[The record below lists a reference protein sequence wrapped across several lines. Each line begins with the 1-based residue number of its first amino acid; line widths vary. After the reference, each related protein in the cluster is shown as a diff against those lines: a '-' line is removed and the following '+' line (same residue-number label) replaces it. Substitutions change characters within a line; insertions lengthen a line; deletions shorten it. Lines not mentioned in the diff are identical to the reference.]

1 MKSINSFLVVDKIK
15 EKPKPQKGL
24 ILTESQ
30 ADDIRYLRGK
40 VISVGDQIKGIKEN
54 DTVWYD
60 KNAGHGIEFNSSYF
74 YVIKHGD
81 VVIVE

>member
-1 MKSINSFLVVDKIK
+1 MKAIVSFLVVDKIK
-15 EKPKPQKGL
+15 EKPKPEKGL

>member
-1 MKSINSFLVVDKIK
+1 MKAINSFLVVDKIR

-40 VISVGDQIKGIKEN
+40 AISVGDQIKGIKEN

>member
-1 MKSINSFLVVDKIK
+1 MKAINSFLVVDKIK
-15 EKPKPQKGL
+15 EKPKPEKGL

>member
-1 MKSINSFLVVDKIK
+1 MKAINSFLVVDKIK
-15 EKPKPQKGL
+15 EKPIPQKGL
-24 ILTESQ
+24 ILTVSQ

>member
-1 MKSINSFLVVDKIK
+1 MKAINSFLVVDKIK
-15 EKPKPQKGL
+15 EKPQPQKGL

-54 DTVWYD
+54 DIVWYD

>member
-1 MKSINSFLVVDKIK
+1 MKAINSFLVVDKIK
-15 EKPKPQKGL
+15 EKPKPNNGL

-30 ADDIRYLRGK
+30 ADDVRFLKGK
-40 VISVGDQIKGIKEN
+40 VVSVGDQINGIKEN
-54 DTVWYD
+54 DIVWYD

>member
-1 MKSINSFLVVDKIK
+1 MKAINSFLVVDKIK
-15 EKPKPQKGL
+15 EKPQPQKGL

>member
-1 MKSINSFLVVDKIK
+1 MKAINSFLVVDKIK
-15 EKPKPQKGL
+15 EKPKPEKGL

-60 KNAGHGIEFNSSYF
+60 KNAGHGIEFNSNYF

>member
-1 MKSINSFLVVDKIK
+1 MKAINSFLVVDKIK
-15 EKPKPQKGL
+15 EKPKSQKGL

>member
-1 MKSINSFLVVDKIK
+1 MKAVNNFLVVDKIK
-15 EKPKPQKGL
+15 EKPKSNSGFVL
-24 ILTESQ
+24 SESQ
-30 ADDIRYLRGK
+30 NEDVRFLKGK
-40 VISVGDQIKGIKEN
+40 VISVGDLINGIKEN
-54 DTVWYD
+54 DIVWYD

>member
-1 MKSINSFLVVDKIK
+1 MKAINSFLVVDKIK

-40 VISVGDQIKGIKEN
+40 VISVGDQIKGTKEN

>member
-1 MKSINSFLVVDKIK
+1 MKAINSFLVVDKIK
-15 EKPKPQKGL
+15 EKPKDEKGFVL
-24 ILTESQ
+24 SESQ
-30 ADDIRYLRGK
+30 NEDIRFLKGK

-54 DTVWYD
+54 NIVWYD
-60 KNAGHGIEFNSSYF
+60 KNAGHGIEFDGSYF

>member
-1 MKSINSFLVVDKIK
+1 
-15 EKPKPQKGL
+15 
-24 ILTESQ
+24 
-30 ADDIRYLRGK
+30 

-54 DTVWYD
+54 NIVWYD
-60 KNAGHGIEFNSSYF
+60 KNAGHGIEFNGNYF

>member
-1 MKSINSFLVVDKIK
+1 MKAINSFLVVDKIK
-15 EKPKPQKGL
+15 EKPKPEKGL

-54 DTVWYD
+54 NIVWYD
-60 KNAGHGIEFNSSYF
+60 KNAGHGIEFNSNYF

>member
-1 MKSINSFLVVDKIK
+1 MKAINSFLVVDKIK

-74 YVIKHGD
+74 YVIKH
-81 VVIVE
+81 

>member
-1 MKSINSFLVVDKIK
+1 MKAINSFLVVDKIK